1 MDWIAQYQ
9 RGARVF
15 GLMAVM
21 VTALAAGPPEGEDP
35 ETWCEEIPKHA
46 SHGAMLI
53 RQMRPAAS
61 RNVECGAWV

>member
-21 VTALAAGPPEGEDP
+21 VTALAAGPPEGEAP
-35 ETWCEEIPKHA
+35 EAWCEEN
-46 SHGAMLI
+46 
-53 RQMRPAAS
+53 PAACES
-61 RNVECGAWV
+61 WCDAHPTDEACGEPEC